1 MTNSLEL
8 YKDAFT
14 FAKYHPLTWN
24 SGPEIVNVLRNYYL
38 QLVTTIFYELTVRKN
53 SPLIS
58 ELCQTYRIDWSPKN
72 FSLSAMKPPSNFNM
86 SFDLYLIVY
95 GFNVALAENLDSA
108 QNIFDSNV
116 KKIFRGIQ
124 LNEES
129 VQEFFAHLKTLDE
142 SLGNFGVTR
151 VERVEVKVPVEKIVE
166 KRVEV
171 RVPAEIIPDEQEKIL
186 LQKLDTLAKN
196 RKDDE
201 EKILE
206 AIKKIQ
212 LDLQNELPR
221 LQGTLK
227 NISEIR
233 DGIEYKTLEEPIYQ
247 LLGLFEAIN
256 DTARQHPKE
265 DRQKGY
271 DNLIRRCK
279 SFSGYVKQSLEMLGA
294 EIIDEINVPFDPAKH
309 KIADAVRSSDF
320 AKVSKILSV
329 GLICKG
335 QVRRK
340 AEVEIVEPVA
350 APSRG
355 ISASEFYSVRPNL
368 FGR

>member
-38 QLVTTIFYELTVRKN
+38 QLVTTIFYELTVHKN

-58 ELCQTYRIDWSPKN
+58 ELCQTHRIEWSPKN
-72 FSLSAMKPPSNFNM
+72 FSLSQRQPSLNFNM

-95 GFNVALAENLDSA
+95 GINVTLAENLDSG
-108 QNIFDSNV
+108 QNIFDINV

-124 LNEES
+124 LDEGN
-129 VQEFFAHLKTLDE
+129 VQEFFVQLKSMDE
-142 SLGNFGVTR
+142 SLGNFGAVR

-186 LQKLDTLAKN
+186 MKNLDTLAKT
-196 RKDDE
+196 RQDDE

-212 LDLQNELPR
+212 LDLQNELPL

-227 NISEIR
+227 SISEIR

-256 DTARQHPKE
+256 DAARQHPKE
-265 DRQKGY
+265 DREKGY
-271 DNLIRRCK
+271 VSLIRRCK
-279 SFSGYVKQSLEMLGA
+279 SFSVYVKQSLEMLGA
-294 EIIDEINVPFDPAKH
+294 EIIDETNVPFDPAKH
-309 KIADAVRSSDF
+309 KIVDAVRPSDF
-320 AKVSKILSV
+320 SKVSKILSV

-335 QVRRK
+335 QIRRK

-355 ISASEFYSVRPNL
+355 ISVSEFYS
-368 FGR
+368 GRQNFVGR